1 MRFVAW
7 KDYKAVTTDLKRVYR
22 SATEDD
28 ALMELEQLA
37 QRWDDK
43 YPQISRSWRT
53 HWPNLDTLFIYPME
67 IREAI
72 YTTNAIESLSSVIRK
87 ATKKRKHFTTNTST
101 LKVVYLAVNQAAKKR
116 TMPIQ
121 N

>member
-43 YPQISRSWRT
+43 YPQISRSWRA
-53 HWPNLDTLFIYPME
+53 HWPNLNTLFIYPME

-87 ATKKRKHFTTNTST
+87 ATKKRKHFTTNIST